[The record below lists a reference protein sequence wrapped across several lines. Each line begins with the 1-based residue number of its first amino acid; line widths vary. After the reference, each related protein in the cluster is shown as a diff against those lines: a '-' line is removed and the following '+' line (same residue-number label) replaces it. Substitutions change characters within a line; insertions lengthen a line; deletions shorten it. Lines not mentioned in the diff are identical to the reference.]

1 MPEIQF
7 VQPDSDVKRV
17 DAPAGISVMK
27 AAVSASI
34 PGILAECGGQAMCA
48 TCHIHIRFAPSPL
61 PEVGEDEDEMLECA
75 LSPRAGSSRLSCQV
89 PVTDELDGMIVYV
102 PAEDL

>member
-7 VQPDSDVKRV
+7 LQADGRVDRV
-17 DAPAGISVMK
+17 DAPVGVSIMK
-27 AAVSASI
+27 AAVGAGV

-48 TCHIHIRFAPSPL
+48 TCHVHIRYTPVVL
-61 PEVGEDEDEMLECA
+61 PEVGEDEDEMLDCA
-75 LSPRAGSSRLSCQV
+75 LSPRAESSRLSCQV
-89 PVTDELDGMIVYV
+89 TVEASYDGMSVYV

>member
-1 MPEIQF
+1 
-7 VQPDSDVKRV
+7 
-17 DAPAGISVMK
+17 
-27 AAVSASI
+27 
-34 PGILAECGGQAMCA
+34 MCA